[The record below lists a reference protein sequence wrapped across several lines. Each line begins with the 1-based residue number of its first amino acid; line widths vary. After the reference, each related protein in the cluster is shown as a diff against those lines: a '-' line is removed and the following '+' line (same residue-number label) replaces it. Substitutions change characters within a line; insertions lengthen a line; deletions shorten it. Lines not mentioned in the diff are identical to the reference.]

1 MRAEA
6 AVMTGMSPEDQ
17 AWYALDQN
25 LPRGDLSMAAQ
36 LEYDRLRPAWERE
49 EARPGWDPE
58 AARLAWEREHPPE
71 AHERRG
77 SWLVTR
83 PGCYARPVTGDQIRD
98 TMFLTAGVGYDV
110 AQVDDLLRRVAAE
123 LDAGRPVEPLIRNT
137 AFRTKS
143 NGYKIDAVDWFLGQ
157 ILFCPAPAGAAE
169 MSADPWRD
177 LGVVAQFA
185 RSGVE
190 DPAQRSVRPS
200 RRGLRKYYSEKCSEG
215 WHDFDTQPG
224 VHLRLEWAGAASREL
239 LTMEAQT
246 IASMSYTWFDM
257 WSSIWSSAWELEAP
271 IAISTRDRSLILAG
285 TDTARSSSPAIAK
298 IAAWRSRDSEGHFCA
313 ETRISQSEAYF
324 RKTSGL
330 RELVD
335 ETSIPV
341 LYTGGWNFDHR
352 ALARILFPDQRWL
365 RFPVRGTRRSD
376 AIMTAVDEAG
386 NSVVRYR
393 IISSPSWPL
402 KRHIVEITVHPGW
415 ELTEELVLA
424 IAISAPW
431 LSLYFSEPG
440 GGG

>member
-6 AVMTGMSPEDQ
+6 AVMTGMSPEEQ
-17 AWYALDQN
+17 ALYAPDQN
-25 LPRGDLSMAAQ
+25 LPRSDLPMAAQ

-49 EARPGWDPE
+49 EARLGWDPE

-77 SWLVTR
+77 SWLVTK

-98 TMFLTAGVGYDV
+98 TTFVTAGVGYDV

-123 LDAGRPVEPLIRNT
+123 LDAGRPVEPLIRNA

-143 NGYKIDAVDWFLGQ
+143 NGYDIDAVDWFLGQ
-157 ILFCPAPAGAAE
+157 LLLRPAPARAAE

-177 LGVVAQFA
+177 LGVVAQVA

-190 DPAQRSVRPS
+190 ALSQRSARPS

-239 LTMEAQT
+239 LTMEGQT

-257 WSSIWSSAWELEAP
+257 WSSIWASAWEFDA
-271 IAISTRDRSLILAG
+271 AITVSTRERSLILAG
-285 TDTARSSSPAIAK
+285 TDTALPSSPAIAE
-298 IAAWRSRDSEGHFCA
+298 IAAWRSRDFEGHFCA
-313 ETRISQSEAYF
+313 KTRISQREAYF
-324 RKTSGL
+324 RKASGL

-335 ETSIPV
+335 ETGIPV

-352 ALARILFPDQRWL
+352 ARARILFPDQRWL

-402 KRHIVEITVHPGW
+402 KRHITQITVHPGR
-415 ELTEELVLA
+415 ELTEELASGIQLQAGDQRFFVC
-424 IAISAPW
+424 SAC
-431 LSLYFSEPG
+431 
-440 GGG
+440 